1 MVYVLLWMILIIPW
15 LSLFL
20 IKKHELKR
28 FMPASILASLLVT
41 IIFEMSYVYN
51 WWTVQKAIAQ
61 WGHITS
67 IPLVYG
73 AFLIGTIWI
82 FRYTFDKGF
91 WFYIIANAIV
101 DALYAFIGLNILI
114 YFGIYRLENMGNFG
128 IFLLMT
134 ILALIVYLYQRW
146 QDTIMKKE

>member
-1 MVYVLLWMILIIPW
+1 
-15 LSLFL
+15 
-20 IKKHELKR
+20 
-28 FMPASILASLLVT
+28 MPASILASLLVT

-82 FRYTFDKGF
+82 LRYTFDKGF
-91 WFYIIANAIV
+91 KFYIIANAIV
-101 DALYAFIGLNILI
+101 DAIYAFIGLNILI
-114 YFGIYRLENMGNFG
+114 YLGIYRLENMGNLGDILFNDLFG
-128 IFLLMT
+128 ANCVSLSKMARHNYEKRVRKKVMIF
-134 ILALIVYLYQRW
+134 
-146 QDTIMKKE
+146 